1 MADAAANQYW
11 CHMCS
16 RMVNPVMEPEV
27 KCPICESGFVEEVAG
42 GNNNTIIDLTN
53 NNNNSNS
60 NNIDTNYSN
69 NNNDNNGF
77 DVESER
83 AFSLWAPILL
93 GLMDG
98 FGAYRPSL
106 ASLPAPPRTNN
117 VATADNEEDHE
128 LNHQQRLDREFE
140 TLLRRRRTRSTVSFL
155 RLLHDIRARA
165 ETTLAQHHHHHLHR
179 HNQENDDDDDDEY
192 GRSSR
197 NNSRNLILVDPFNE
211 GALILHG
218 PPDYSST
225 RPDHNIAPTPTTTT
239 TVTRSFADYLVG
251 PGLDLL
257 LQHLAENDPN
267 RYGTP
272 PARKEAVNA
281 MPTVTIGENNSQCA
295 VCLEDFELGAEAKEM
310 PCKHKFHEGCIHPW
324 LELHSSC
331 PVCRFQMPTTD
342 DDDGS
347 KMEPNGSNDSGG
359 ASFNFGG
366 GEQVGSPNERRHRFP
381 LFPFDASLPFLRSRS
396 GVGNYVPGA
405 SSSTSSSSTS
415 TNTNT
420 SVVVPLL
427 GDSSNSHDESRGHE
441 QP

>member
-16 RMVNPVMEPEV
+16 RMVNPVVEPEV

-42 GNNNTIIDLTN
+42 GNNNTIIDLTTTN
-53 NNNNSNS
+53 NNNNSNNS
-60 NNIDTNYSN
+60 NNIDTNSN
-69 NNNDNNGF
+69 NNNDNINGF

-98 FGAYRPSL
+98 FGAYRPPL
-106 ASLPAPPRTNN
+106 ASLPAPPRTN
-117 VATADNEEDHE
+117 VATTDNEEDHE
-128 LNHQQRLDREFE
+128 LNHQLLDREFE

-165 ETTLAQHHHHHLHR
+165 ETTLAQHHHLHN
-179 HNQENDDDDDDEY
+179 NQENDDDDEY
-192 GRSSR
+192 GRRSR
-197 NNSRNLILVDPFNE
+197 NSRLILVDPFNE

-218 PPDYSST
+218 PPDSST
-225 RPDHNIAPTPTTTT
+225 RPDNIAPTPTTTT
-239 TVTRSFADYLVG
+239 TVTRSFADYLEG

-272 PARKEAVNA
+272 PAQKEAVNA
-281 MPTVTIGENNSQCA
+281 MPTVTIDENNLQCA

-331 PVCRFQMPTTD
+331 PVCRFQMPTTT

-347 KMEPNGSNDSGG
+347 KIEPNGSNDGG
-359 ASFNFGG
+359 ASFSFVG

-405 SSSTSSSSTS
+405 SSSSSSTS
-415 TNTNT
+415 
-420 SVVVPLL
+420 
-427 GDSSNSHDESRGHE
+427 
-441 QP
+441 